1 MPQRWDRAFITDTNL
16 TDEGYLAVTACPVS
30 RPGVFP
36 YLYSDGSQIME
47 AKLPNDLFSNETI
60 QSVNNKPLTND
71 HPKEPV
77 TVSNYKEYS
86 VGHTD
91 NDAGVTN
98 NKLAVSLMITDAK
111 TIQDI
116 QNGKNELS
124 IGFEA
129 DVQALPGDYD
139 GMHYDAVQK
148 NMRINHV
155 AVVSAGRAGSSVSI
169 KGDSAEMVEDA
180 KNKPNIGGNNTMHN
194 DDNDLIDAL
203 TGFLNKYKKNKGTGS
218 GAGSSAASS
227 NSSSASSASSSA
239 SSASSAAS
247 SAAKKSDAADDTH
260 KAVNE
265 HENDS
270 ADIATLKAENDR
282 LKAELDAEKSKQ
294 LTNDDINSI
303 VNGRLN
309 LQNAVKPILGDSFD
323 FTGQTDRE
331 IKVAA
336 IKATDDSFDDTNK
349 SDDYV
354 GAYFDSVSR
363 TIKDRGFTQDAA
375 FNKAGSGTGDAEIDK
390 LKAANLNRN

>member
-124 IGFEA
+124 IG
-129 DVQALPGDYD
+129 L
-139 GMHYDAVQK
+139 
-148 NMRINHV
+148 
-155 AVVSAGRAGSSVSI
+155 
-169 KGDSAEMVEDA
+169 
-180 KNKPNIGGNNTMHN
+180 
-194 DDNDLIDAL
+194 
-203 TGFLNKYKKNKGTGS
+203 
-218 GAGSSAASS
+218 
-227 NSSSASSASSSA
+227 
-239 SSASSAAS
+239 
-247 SAAKKSDAADDTH
+247 
-260 KAVNE
+260 
-265 HENDS
+265 
-270 ADIATLKAENDR
+270 
-282 LKAELDAEKSKQ
+282 
-294 LTNDDINSI
+294 
-303 VNGRLN
+303 
-309 LQNAVKPILGDSFD
+309 
-323 FTGQTDRE
+323 
-331 IKVAA
+331 
-336 IKATDDSFDDTNK
+336 
-349 SDDYV
+349 
-354 GAYFDSVSR
+354 
-363 TIKDRGFTQDAA
+363 
-375 FNKAGSGTGDAEIDK
+375 
-390 LKAANLNRN
+390 

>member
-16 TDEGYLAVTACPVS
+16 TPEGYLVVTACPVS

-47 AKLPNDLFSNETI
+47 AKLPDDLFSNETI
-60 QSVNNKPLTND
+60 RSVNNKPLTND

-77 TVSNYKEYS
+77 TVSNYKKYS

-91 NDAGVTN
+91 NDASVTN
-98 NKLAVSLMITDAK
+98 NKLAVSILITDAK
-111 TIQDI
+111 TIQDV

-129 DVQALPGDYD
+129 DVQPENGDYG

-155 AVVSAGRAGSSVSI
+155 AVVSAGRAGSSVAI

-180 KNKPNIGGNNTMHN
+180 RYKPNIGGKNTMSTKN
-194 DDNDLIDAL
+194 DDNDLLDAL
-203 TGFLNKYKKNKGTGS
+203 TGFLNKYKKNKGVGS
-218 GAGSSAASS
+218 GAGSNAGSSATSS
-227 NSSSASSASSSA
+227 NSSSSA

-247 SAAKKSDAADDTH
+247 SAAKKSDAADTTG

-265 HENDS
+265 HKDDS
-270 ADIATLKAENDR
+270 ADIASLRAENER
-282 LKAELDAEKSKQ
+282 LHAELDAEKTKQ

-309 LQNAVKPILGDSFD
+309 LQTAVKPILGDSFD

-336 IKATDDSFDDTNK
+336 IKKINDSFDDTGK

-354 GAYFDSVSR
+354 GAYFDSISETV
-363 TIKDRGFTQDAA
+363 KDRGFTEDAA
-375 FNKAGSGTGDAEIDK
+375 FNKAGSGTGNSEIDK